1 VATPVRVNEDLY
13 GLTELRDRLPQVV
26 EKARQTKR
34 PMIIARQNKALA
46 AIVDIDELQRL
57 YELEQSLDDYGVVQ
71 AFLAAEASG
80 EVEWLTTEQ
89 VEQFDRQ
96 IVTEAN
102 AGAARQRTTQ
112 QRNKPKPAP

>member
-1 VATPVRVNEDLY
+1 MTTPLRVSEDLY

-57 YELEQSLDDYGVVQ
+57 YELEQSMDDHAVVREFQ
-71 AFLAAEASG
+71 DAEARG
-80 EVEWLTTEQ
+80 ELEWLTTEQ
-89 VEQFDRQ
+89 VEAFDRRL
-96 IVTEAN
+96 IGATVGRRGAKRKK
-102 AGAARQRTTQ
+102 GAA
-112 QRNKPKPAP
+112 K

>member
-1 VATPVRVNEDLY
+1 MATLLRVNEDLY

-57 YELEQSLDDYGVVQ
+57 YELEQAIDDHGVVQ
-71 AFLAAEASG
+71 EFLAAEARG

-89 VEQFDRQ
+89 VEAFDQ
-96 IVTEAN
+96 QLIAETT
-102 AGAARQRTTQ
+102 ARTNR
-112 QRNKPKPAP
+112 RRKKPAPSR

>member
-1 VATPVRVNEDLY
+1 MATPPLRVNEDLY

-34 PMIIARQNKALA
+34 PVIIARQNRALA

-57 YELEQSLDDYGVVQ
+57 YDLEQALDDHGVVQ
-71 AFLAAEASG
+71 AFLAAEARG

-89 VEQFDRQ
+89 IEAFDRQ
-96 IVTEAN
+96 LIAEAH
-102 AGAARQRTTQ
+102 ARTGKQKTVD
-112 QRNKPKPAP
+112 PVH